1 MKSWIVPGVNRLRV
15 SRVPVVAFHMA
26 RLPPDIPWKDVSGPD
41 NRHVEEFAASLGIQ
55 PTTLTNIVST
65 VVLLALLLVARR
77 VARRIVSGS
86 VEEHE
91 RAYRANKIVNY
102 VFSAAF
108 IFIAAL
114 IWVDAFENLPT
125 YLGLV
130 SAGIAIALADVL
142 KSMAGW
148 AFILSRR
155 PFQVGDRIEVDDT
168 KGDVVDVRL
177 FRFSLMEVDGWV
189 DAEQSTGR
197 LVHVPN
203 GVVFTK
209 KVSNYTEG
217 FPYIWHEL
225 PVLITFES
233 DWKLAEK
240 IMLEVLETDAPDVE
254 GAAGARIRT
263 TALRYS
269 IRVGTL
275 TPTVYLTVRDSGVL
289 LTARYLVEART
300 RRGREDRIWRAIL
313 ERFSQTPSV
322 DLAYPTIR
330 TYLEKAAIRVH
341 KD

>member
-1 MKSWIVPGVNRLRV
+1 MTAWIVPGVNRLRV
-15 SRVPVVAFHMA
+15 SRVTVLTFHVA
-26 RLPPDIPWKDVSGPD
+26 RLPLNIPWKDAGEPD
-41 NRHVEEFAASLGIQ
+41 NRCVEEFATSLGIK

-65 VVLLALLLVARR
+65 VLLLALLLLARR
-77 VARRIVSGS
+77 IARRIVSGS

-102 VFSAAF
+102 IFTATF
-108 IFIAAL
+108 ILVAAL
-114 IWVDAFENLPT
+114 IWVDAFDNLPT

-130 SAGIAIALADVL
+130 SAGIAIALSDVL
-142 KSMAGW
+142 KNMAGW
-148 AFILSRR
+148 AYILARR
-155 PFQVGDRIEVDDT
+155 PFQVGDRIEVDGT

-203 GVVFTK
+203 GIVFTT

-233 DWKLAEK
+233 DWKLAER
-240 IMLEVLETDAPDVE
+240 IITEVLATEAPDVE
-254 GAAGARIRT
+254 GSAGARIRT

-313 ERFSQTPSV
+313 ERFAETPSV

-330 TYLEKAAIRVH
+330 TYLQNASIRVH
-341 KD
+341 GE